1 MQRERLTVGQQ
12 MRRAD
17 TQTDQKSTA
26 TTADEEKT
34 VAIALGPHATRTERE
49 RRHVRRQARHRITVQ
64 LGKSMRA
71 ESGALIACILSA
83 IVSFTAICIYLAHAT
98 PDWLQ
103 SDVLF
108 MVSGAIVAVPAV
120 IAFIIGYSQLP
131 QLLTAQRF
139 EQLVDLSL
147 TGELPDEEERGARR
161 HDRQG
166 HDARPDADSSPDG
179 KTGEKADHSS
189 IRVRLGRRTYRLLDL
204 LQRLIT
210 TVALAVVYG
219 YTIFLVSFVIL
230 YTFND
235 YVGFD
240 PQHRYLV
247 VSVIF
252 MSLITAYYA
261 FVTGSTLTAK
271 QLSMLL
277 PLFVIAGVGVAGIT
291 TPYQHWWTNN
301 FSELGDNS
309 TPAAR
314 LFNVTLILAGICV
327 VIISYF
333 AVYELIASRQQYL
346 RWGEEIED
354 LPDDSPA
361 RLVLVNKVKGD
372 RILKVRHFRARTITL
387 LVLLIASGVLLAGV
401 GVFQYSQHPLVHNIC
416 GRGMTVPIG
425 LLILLMPW
433 LAPEF
438 SVPFFV
444 SGYLMGAVCSVSLVL
459 WMKGIITLVNVEGL
473 LWLLYLLWFILFARQ
488 AAALSQDRRENQLL
502 YDALGVHTTQVESPL
517 EARMIAPGRRQS
529 ATMRE
534 AAQPGTSLGMLN
546 DWPDSL

>member
-1 MQRERLTVGQQ
+1 MTRKTAVTHGGMQTAAMQTMATRKTTGEQESAQAPGTQGTV
-12 MRRAD
+12 RPAR
-17 TQTDQKSTA
+17 THE
-26 TTADEEKT
+26 DEET
-34 VAIALGPHATRTERE
+34 VAIPLDRKAARTERE
-49 RRHVRRQARHRITVQ
+49 HRRVRRQARRRITIQ

-71 ESGALIACILSA
+71 ESGALVASILCGA
-83 IVSFTAICIYLAHAT
+83 VSLAGICVYLANAT
-98 PDWLQ
+98 PAMLQ
-103 SDVLF
+103 SVVLF
-108 MVSGAIVAVPAV
+108 TSSGGIVAVPAV
-120 IAFIIGYSQLP
+120 IAFIVGYSQLP
-131 QLLTAQRF
+131 QFLTAERF
-139 EQLVDLSL
+139 EQLVDQAR
-147 TGELPDEEERGARR
+147 TGQSDDEESERHHGA
-161 HDRQG
+161 G
-166 HDARPDADSSPDG
+166 ISEAR
-179 KTGEKADHSS
+179 
-189 IRVRLGRRTYRLLDL
+189 IRLGRRTYRVLDL
-204 LQRLIT
+204 LRRLVT

-219 YTIFLVSFVIL
+219 YTIFLLSFVIL

-247 VSVIF
+247 VSVVF
-252 MSLITAYYA
+252 MSIITAYYS

-271 QLSMLL
+271 HLSMLL

-309 TPAAR
+309 TAAAQ
-314 LFNVTLILAGICV
+314 LFNTTLILAGICV

-354 LPDDSPA
+354 LPDDSAA
-361 RLVLVNKVKGD
+361 RLVLVNKVKND
-372 RILKVRHFRARTITL
+372 RILRVRHFKARTVTL

-401 GVFQYSQHPLVHNIC
+401 GIFHYSEHPVLHNIC

-438 SVPFFV
+438 SGSFFFT
-444 SGYLMGAVCSVSLVL
+444 GYVMGIACSASMVL
-459 WMKGIITLVNVEGL
+459 WLQGTITLVNVEGL

-488 AAALSQDRRENQLL
+488 AAALAQDRRENQLL
-502 YDALGVHTTQVESPL
+502 YDAIGVRSEQVESPL
-517 EARMIAPGRRQS
+517 EARAAAPGRRQTAS
-529 ATMRE
+529 MRE
-534 AAQPGTSLGMLN
+534 AARTGTSWSTLTG
-546 DWPDSL
+546 WPDEE